1 MTNIHFRGKLP
12 VPPKVTTMDHF
23 IKRLIIIATGLMLS
37 AYPAV
42 AATQLQPGEWQTTE
56 TGTENGQPVPPKV
69 DKECMKAD
77 EARDATSLVNEMK
90 KEMTGQGAQCQAAD
104 IQQNGDTVTYALK
117 CAMEKQFIFNI
128 SGTYTL
134 QSPTRYAGRMKSEIA
149 MMGQKTSADKTIEA
163 VRIGDCK
170 K

>member
-1 MTNIHFRGKLP
+1 MHPLTAFVAASL
-12 VPPKVTTMDHF
+12 V
-23 IKRLIIIATGLMLS
+23 LL

-69 DKECMKAD
+69 EKECMTAD
-77 EARDATSLVNEMK
+77 EPRDAAGLVNEMK
-90 KEMTGQGAQCQAAD
+90 KDMTAQGTQCQTAD
-104 IQQNGDTVTYALK
+104 IQQTGDTVTYTLK
-117 CAMEKQFIFNI
+117 CALQQQFIFNI

-134 QSPTRYAGRMKSEIA
+134 HSPTRYSGRMKSDIT
-149 MMGQKTSADKTIEA
+149 MMGQKTSSDMAIEA

>member
-1 MTNIHFRGKLP
+1 
-12 VPPKVTTMDHF
+12 MDHVR
-23 IKRLIIIATGLMLS
+23 KRLIVIATGFVLS
-37 AYPAV
+37 AVPAV

-56 TGTENGQPVPPKV
+56 TGTENGKPVPPKV
-69 DKECMKAD
+69 DKECLAEN

-90 KEMTGQGAQCQAAD
+90 KEINGQGVQCQTAD
-104 IQQNGDTVTYALK
+104 VQQNGDTVTYTLK
-117 CAMEKQFIFNI
+117 CAMQQQFIFNI

-134 QSPTRYAGRMKSEIA
+134 QSPTHYAGRMKSEIA
-149 MMGQKTSADKTIEA
+149 MMGQKMSADKAIEA

>member
-1 MTNIHFRGKLP
+1 MKS
-12 VPPKVTTMDHF
+12 
-23 IKRLIIIATGLMLS
+23 LITVAAASLILLTS
-37 AYPAV
+37 PAF

-56 TGTENGQPVPPKV
+56 TGTENGKPVPPKV
-69 DKECMKAD
+69 DKECMKAE

-90 KEMTGQGAQCQAAD
+90 KEMTGQGAQCQTAD
-104 IQQNGDTVTYALK
+104 IQQNGDTVTYTLK
-117 CAMEKQFIFNI
+117 CAMQQQFVFNI

-149 MMGQKTSADKTIEA
+149 MMGQKSSSDKAIEA